1 MYNNQLLIERSF
13 FEMNAVRPLPTVPA
27 AATVVLFTDSMGEES
42 HHKPVWRIDDGSV
55 HGIGWD
61 VCQAV
66 MERSRLSVEQGFPP
80 WIPTESQLP
89 SSCANESYHMATTYA
104 TAEMLTPGDHALW
117 HGVANTVSG
126 PVPNSGW
133 IK

>member
-1 MYNNQLLIERSF
+1 
-13 FEMNAVRPLPTVPA
+13 MNIVRPPPTAPA
-27 AATVVLFTDSMGEES
+27 AATVVLFTDSMGEGATLR
-42 HHKPVWRIDDGSV
+42 PIWRIDDGPV

-66 MERSRLSVEQGFPP
+66 MERSQQSVQRGFPP
-80 WIPTESQLP
+80 WITTKSQLP

-104 TAEMLTPGDHALW
+104 SAEMLTPGEHTLW
-117 HGVANTVSG
+117 HGMVTTFAG
-126 PVPNSGW
+126 IGFYQGW

>member
-1 MYNNQLLIERSF
+1 
-13 FEMNAVRPLPTVPA
+13 MNAVRPLPTVLAP
-27 AATVVLFTDSMGEES
+27 ATVVIFTQNMGEES
-42 HHKPVWRIDDGSV
+42 EQRPVWRIDDGPV